1 MCLRFGSSKPILEGF
16 TNSDISVDV
25 DTSPSTSGYV
35 MIYAR
40 RAVLWQLWL
49 QKVVVLSKTE
59 VECMDVVEVGK
70 EIFWMKDFISE
81 LGI

>member
-1 MCLRFGSSKPILEGF
+1 MCLRFGSGKPILEGF